1 MQDDKFKLEFL
12 ASGKADV
19 YLSCPEGSQLA
30 WQVARLL
37 DEASIRV
44 VGDQSEPYTNGNR
57 MRRIIAECAGVV
69 SALAYQPC
77 SRTIDSRLL
86 SELRQGAAL
95 GLPLA
100 LFLEK
105 DVDFDLDEGEDQFRL
120 RVDDSEPVF
129 IRPGRLHGPVVY
141 LDDVFDREVHAT
153 ADHFRS
159 AVLRNETRVPPYA
172 FLVGR
177 LEKDF
182 TQARE
187 AVLAAVESEAGI
199 PCLWS
204 DDGRHLTNIASVRER
219 TRLLIKHASFV
230 IADLTLGAENP
241 EHENPSRAHEIGMAI
256 AYERHIMLCSKE
268 PRRYPYFSVGDMQMT
283 FWATEA
289 ELSSHVREWI
299 RTHQVLRRQV
309 FNHRLG
315 EIYPGYKAQIEQPV
329 FHFDLTRR
337 YVGPATAAR
346 SSAGAPFALVVG
358 AVVVLL
364 LVVALLAV
372 ALAAGSR

>member
-1 MQDDKFKLEFL
+1 
-12 ASGKADV
+12 
-19 YLSCPEGSQLA
+19 
-30 WQVARLL
+30 
-37 DEASIRV
+37 
-44 VGDQSEPYTNGNR
+44 
-57 MRRIIAECAGVV
+57 MRRIMAGCAGVV
-69 SALAYQPC
+69 SVLAYQPC

-105 DVDFDLDEGEDQFRL
+105 DFDLDLDEGENQLRL
-120 RVDDSEPVF
+120 RIDDSEPVF
-129 IRPGRLHGPVVY
+129 IRPGRLYGPVVY
-141 LDDVFDREVHAT
+141 LDDVFDRDVHAT
-153 ADHFRS
+153 ADRFRS
-159 AVLRNETRVPPYA
+159 AVLRNETRVRPYA

-187 AVLAAVESEAGI
+187 AVLAAVESEAGV

-204 DDGRHLTNIASVRER
+204 DDGRHLTNVASVRER

-241 EHENPSRAHEIGMAI
+241 EHENPSRAHEIGIAI

-337 YVGPATAAR
+337 YVGPATGAR

>member
-12 ASGKADV
+12 AAGKADV
-19 YLSCPEGSQLA
+19 YLSCPAGSQLS
-30 WQVARLL
+30 WQLARLF

-44 VGDQSEPYTNGNR
+44 VGDQPDPYMNGNR
-57 MRRIIAECAGVV
+57 MRHIMAGCAGVV
-69 SALAYQPC
+69 SVLAYQPC

-86 SELRQGAAL
+86 AELRQGAAL
-95 GLPLA
+95 GLPVA
-100 LFLEK
+100 LFLQK
-105 DVDFDLDEGEDQFRL
+105 DVHLDLDKGEDQFRL

-129 IRPGRLHGPVVY
+129 IRPDRLHGPVVY
-141 LDDVFDREVHAT
+141 LDDTFHRDIHAT
-153 ADHFRS
+153 ADRFQS
-159 AVLRNETRVPPYA
+159 AVLRDETRVRPYA

-187 AVLAAVESEAGI
+187 AVLDAVESEAGI
-199 PCLWS
+199 TCFWS

-230 IADLTLGAENP
+230 VADLTLGAENP

-256 AYERHIMLCSKE
+256 AYGRHIMLCSKE
-268 PRRYPYFSVGDMQMT
+268 PRRHPYFSVGDMQMT

-289 ELSSHVREWI
+289 ELSGQVREWI

-315 EIYPGYKAQIEQPV
+315 EIYPGYKPQIEQPV
-329 FHFDLTRR
+329 FHHDPRRR
-337 YVGPATAAR
+337 YVGPTTVAR
-346 SSAGAPFALVVG
+346 SSAGAPLALLVG

-364 LVVALLAV
+364 LVVALLAA

>member
-1 MQDDKFKLEFL
+1 MQEDKFNLEFL
-12 ASGKADV
+12 VAGKADV
-19 YLSCPEGSQLA
+19 YLSCPKGSQLS
-30 WQVARLL
+30 WQLTRLL

-57 MRRIIAECAGVV
+57 VRSIMAGCAGVV
-69 SALAYQPC
+69 SALAYQPG
-77 SRTIDSRLL
+77 SRTMDPRLL
-86 SELRQGAAL
+86 SELRHGAAL

-105 DVDFDLDEGEDQFRL
+105 DVDLDLDEGQDQLRL
-120 RVDDSEPVF
+120 RVDDSETVF
-129 IRPGRLHGPVVY
+129 IRLDRLLGPVVY

-153 ADHFRS
+153 ADRFRS
-159 AVLRNETRVPPYA
+159 AVLRDEARVRPYA

-219 TRLLIKHASFV
+219 TQLLIKHASFIV
-230 IADLTLGAENP
+230 ADLTLGAENP

-256 AYERHIMLCSKE
+256 AYERPIMLCSKE

-289 ELSSHVREWI
+289 DLSSHVREWV

-315 EIYPGYKAQIEQPV
+315 EIYPGYKAKIEQPL
-329 FHFDLTRR
+329 FHFDPTRR
-337 YVGPATAAR
+337 YVGPTAAAR
-346 SSAGAPFALVVG
+346 SFTSAPFALVVG